1 MKIYIPSFEFN
12 GKIPVKFT
20 CDGINVNPEIQ
31 IEDVPPEAKSLVLI
45 VDDPDS
51 PSGNWSHWVV
61 WNINPG
67 MRMVKENGI
76 PDGGITGVNDFL
88 KREYGGPCPFQGEH
102 RYFFKI
108 FALNKALNISDKSTK
123 SDVERAMEGFILEAS
138 EYVGR
143 YSRL

>member
-1 MKIYIPSFEFN
+1 MKIHIPSFEFN

-31 IEDVPPEAKSLVLI
+31 IEDIPQETKSLVLI

-61 WNINPG
+61 WNIKPET
-67 MRMVKENGI
+67 RIVKENST

-88 KREYGGPCPFQGEH
+88 KKEYGGPCPFQGEH

-108 FALNKALNISDKSTK
+108 FALSKILNISDKSVKTE
-123 SDVERAMEGFILEAS
+123 VEKAMEGNILEGS
-138 EYVGR
+138 EFIGR